1 MINPSRLALA
11 RQRQG
16 MSVTRLAALTGLSR
30 QTLLSYDTGTKEP
43 TPASLALLEEHL
55 KVSGAFLTG
64 GDVDQ
69 VPAGAVSFRALA
81 KMSSG
86 SRDRALA
93 AGRLGIL
100 LHEWVGDRFKV
111 PAPDVPTLGRRH
123 GGEGA
128 AELVRARWDL
138 GQTPVKNMQHLL
150 EAHGVKI
157 FSLPS
162 ECADVDAFSL
172 WWKGTPYISLT
183 AAKTAERRRFDL
195 AHELGHIVL
204 HGGDEPCQG
213 KAAEAEANRFAAALL
228 MPRASLLSRPL
239 RNPSLQQLLVE
250 KRRWGVSA
258 MAMAHRLSEVGMLS
272 EWEYRSLCVELSR
285 RGYRRSE
292 VDRTL
297 EHESSQLLTKVLA
310 ALGGQG
316 AGLSRIAEDLA
327 LPVAEVRHLVLGQV
341 VTAAPLPASVS
352 RRAATTSSRAQL
364 SVVPPRLEVAER
376 HARA

>member
-1 MINPSRLALA
+1 VINPSRLALA

-30 QTLLSYDTGTKEP
+30 QTLLSYDSGKKEP
-43 TPASLALLEEHL
+43 TAASLALLQEHL
-55 KVSGAFLTG
+55 KVSAAFLTG
-64 GDVDQ
+64 SDLDQ
-69 VPAGAVSFRALA
+69 VPPTAVSFRAMA
-81 KMSSG
+81 KMTAG

-93 AGRLGIL
+93 AGRMGIL
-100 LHEWVGDRFKV
+100 LHEWIGDRFKV

-138 GQTPVKNMQHLL
+138 GQAPIKNMQHLL
-150 EAHGVKI
+150 EARGVKI

-172 WWKGTPYISLT
+172 WWQGTPYISLT

-195 AHELGHIVL
+195 AHEFGHIAL
-204 HGGDEPCQG
+204 HGGDEACQG
-213 KAAEAEANRFAAALL
+213 KIAEAEANRFAAALL

-239 RNPSLQQLLVE
+239 RNPSLQQLLAE

-258 MAMAHRLSEVGMLS
+258 MALAHRLSEVGMLT

-285 RGYRRSE
+285 RGYRRAE
-292 VDRTL
+292 VDRTM
-297 EHESSQLLTKVLA
+297 EHESSQLLAKVLA
-310 ALGGQG
+310 ALGGQR
-316 AGLSRIAEDLA
+316 AGLGRIAEDLA
-327 LPVAEVRHLVLGQV
+327 LPVEEVRNLVLGQV
-341 VTAAPLPASVS
+341 VTAAPLSAVQ
-352 RRAATTSSRAQL
+352 RRAPATADRARL
-364 SVVPPRLEVAER
+364 TVVPTRADAAAR
-376 HARA
+376 QARA